1 MRRLVCAF
9 VVRKLPK
16 TGFLASRPNIFLVY
30 RLMVPW
36 QDLRMELDFYAMIK
50 LDMQIHTAP
59 LGPRWDQRFKNY
71 VYFQTMYQ
79 NKHHNYATILDG
91 NKQVYFSWGKSSMD
105 AGQIAESFGSKPF
118 NLGLLNYSLII
129 LLLRPSLIRCR

>member
-1 MRRLVCAF
+1 M
-9 VVRKLPK
+9 
-16 TGFLASRPNIFLVY
+16 T
-30 RLMVPW
+30 
-36 QDLRMELDFYAMIK
+36 K
-50 LDMQIHTAP
+50 LDIKIPTAP
-59 LGPRWDQRFKNY
+59 LVPRWDQRYQYN